1 MSAII
6 PFQFEAHAVRVQVD
20 DAGLPWFN
28 ATDVCDA
35 LEMGNP
41 SQAIKSHVDA
51 EDIQKLETLT
61 AGGRQRQNHVNESG
75 LYALI
80 LGSTKDAAKR
90 FKRWVTGEVLPAI
103 RKTGAYAVP
112 GTLAA
117 LPAPTHDRV
126 SAILLIGEAVA
137 KVPGVKPGIAAAATL
152 TCIQENTGI
161 TTEVLRRAL
170 PSANEPICAL
180 NATQLGK
187 LLNRSATR
195 EASPALLL
203 FVDGDSITAHANHL
217 VDRLLIVRLAVVAR
231 GVDAFD
237 VADQALVAA
246 HAALLADPNLGGLAI
261 AVREID
267 CEWEFDDADAGAAA
281 LPARYEIRYRTHAID
296 LTQTG

>member
-20 DAGLPWFN
+20 ELGQPWFN

-51 EDIQKLETLT
+51 EDLQKLETPT

-90 FKRWVTGEVLPAI
+90 FKRWVTSEVLPTI
-103 RKTGAYAVP
+103 RKTGGYS
-112 GTLAA
+112 TTTMAA

-126 SAILLIGEAVA
+126 TAILMIGEAVA
-137 KVPGVKPGIAAAATL
+137 KVPGVKTGIAMAATL
-152 TCIQENTGI
+152 TCIQENTGL

-170 PSANEPICAL
+170 PAANEPICSL

-187 LLNRSATR
+187 LLSRSAKAT
-195 EASPALLL
+195 
-203 FVDGDSITAHANHL
+203 N
-217 VDRLLIVRLAVVAR
+217 
-231 GVDAFD
+231 
-237 VADQALVAA
+237 Q
-246 HAALLADPNLGGLAI
+246 LLASGGLQF
-261 AVREID
+261 RND
-267 CEWEFDDADAGAAA
+267 RDEWELTEAGEAWAEA
-281 LPARYEIRYRTHAID
+281 MPYSRNGHSGYQILWNPAVAEQLKEVA
-296 LTQTG
+296 

>member
-20 DAGLPWFN
+20 EFGQPWFN

-51 EDIQKLETLT
+51 EDLQKLETLT

-90 FKRWVTGEVLPAI
+90 FKRWITGEVLPAI
-103 RKTGAYAVP
+103 RKTGAYSAAA
-112 GTLAA
+112 TMAA
-117 LPAPTHDRV
+117 LPAPTQDRV
-126 SAILLIGEAVA
+126 TAILLIGEAVA
-137 KVPGVKPGIAAAATL
+137 KVPGVKTGIAMAATL
-152 TCIQENTGI
+152 TCIQENTGL

-170 PSANEPICAL
+170 PAANEPICSL

-187 LLNRSATR
+187 LLSHSAKAT
-195 EASPALLL
+195 
-203 FVDGDSITAHANHL
+203 N
-217 VDRLLIVRLAVVAR
+217 
-231 GVDAFD
+231 
-237 VADQALVAA
+237 Q
-246 HAALLADPNLGGLAI
+246 LLASGGLQF
-261 AVREID
+261 RND
-267 CEWEFDDADAGAAA
+267 RDEWELTEAGEAWAEA
-281 LPARYEIRYRTHAID
+281 MPYSRNGHSGYQILWNPAVAEQLKEVA
-296 LTQTG
+296 

>member
-1 MSAII
+1 MNAII

-28 ATDVCDA
+28 ASDICDA

-41 SQAIKSHVDA
+41 SQALKSHVDA
-51 EDIQKLETLT
+51 EDLQKLETLT

-126 SAILLIGEAVA
+126 SAILLIGDAVA
-137 KVPGVKPGIAAAATL
+137 KVPGVKSGIAMAATL
-152 TCIQENTGI
+152 TCIHENTGLAVE
-161 TTEVLRRAL
+161 TLRRTL
-170 PSANEPICAL
+170 PAANEPICSL

-187 LLNRSATR
+187 LLNRSAKATNQLLAAGGFQFR
-195 EASPALLL
+195 NDRDEWELTEAGEAWAEAMPYSRNGHSGYQILWNPA
-203 FVDGDSITAHANHL
+203 
-217 VDRLLIVRLAVVAR
+217 
-231 GVDAFD
+231 
-237 VADQALVAA
+237 VADELKEVA
-246 HAALLADPNLGGLAI
+246 
-261 AVREID
+261 
-267 CEWEFDDADAGAAA
+267 
-281 LPARYEIRYRTHAID
+281 
-296 LTQTG
+296 

>member
-6 PFQFEAHAVRVQVD
+6 PFQFEAHAVRIQVD
-20 DAGLPWFN
+20 GAGLPWFN
-28 ATDVCDA
+28 ASDVCNA

-41 SQAIKSHVDA
+41 SQAIKSHVDG
-51 EDIQKLETLT
+51 DDLQKLEVIDNL
-61 AGGRQRQNHVNESG
+61 GRTQRANHVNESG

-90 FKRWVTGEVLPAI
+90 FKRWLTSEVLPAI
-103 RKTGAYAVP
+103 RKTGSYAAP
-112 GTLAA
+112 SALAA

-170 PSANEPICAL
+170 PSANEPICSL

-187 LLNRSATR
+187 LLNRSAKATNQMLAAGGFQFR
-195 EASPALLL
+195 NDRDEWELTEAGEAWAEAMPYSRNGHSGYQILWNPA
-203 FVDGDSITAHANHL
+203 
-217 VDRLLIVRLAVVAR
+217 
-231 GVDAFD
+231 
-237 VADQALVAA
+237 VADELKEAA
-246 HAALLADPNLGGLAI
+246 
-261 AVREID
+261 
-267 CEWEFDDADAGAAA
+267 
-281 LPARYEIRYRTHAID
+281 
-296 LTQTG
+296 

>member
-6 PFQFEAHAVRVQVD
+6 PFQFEARAVRVQVD

-28 ATDVCDA
+28 ASDVCDA

-41 SQAIKSHVDA
+41 SQAVKSHVDA
-51 EDIQKLETLT
+51 EDLQKLETLT
-61 AGGRQRQNHVNESG
+61 TGGRQRQNHVNESG

-126 SAILLIGEAVA
+126 SAILLIGDAVA
-137 KVPGVKPGIAAAATL
+137 KVPGVKSGIAMAATL
-152 TCIQENTGI
+152 TCIHENTGLAVE
-161 TTEVLRRAL
+161 TLRRTL
-170 PSANEPICAL
+170 PAANEPICSL

-187 LLNRSATR
+187 LLNRSAKATNQLLAAGGFQFR
-195 EASPALLL
+195 NDRDEWELTEAGEAWAEAMPYSRNGHSGYQILWNPA
-203 FVDGDSITAHANHL
+203 
-217 VDRLLIVRLAVVAR
+217 
-231 GVDAFD
+231 
-237 VADQALVAA
+237 VADELKEVA
-246 HAALLADPNLGGLAI
+246 
-261 AVREID
+261 
-267 CEWEFDDADAGAAA
+267 
-281 LPARYEIRYRTHAID
+281 
-296 LTQTG
+296 

>member
-20 DAGLPWFN
+20 DQGQPWFN

-41 SQAIKSHVDA
+41 SQAIKTHVDA
-51 EDIQKLETLT
+51 EDLQKLETLT

-90 FKRWVTGEVLPAI
+90 FKRWVTSEVLPAI
-103 RKTGAYAVP
+103 RKTGGYTVP
-112 GTLAA
+112 GALAT

-170 PSANEPICAL
+170 PSANEPICVL

-187 LLNRSATR
+187 LLNRSAKAT
-195 EASPALLL
+195 
-203 FVDGDSITAHANHL
+203 N
-217 VDRLLIVRLAVVAR
+217 
-231 GVDAFD
+231 
-237 VADQALVAA
+237 Q
-246 HAALLADPNLGGLAI
+246 LLAAGGFQF
-261 AVREID
+261 RND
-267 CEWEFDDADAGAAA
+267 RDEWE
-281 LPARYEIRYRTHAID
+281 
-296 LTQTG
+296 LTQTGEAWAEAMPYSRNGHSGYQILWNPAVADELKEAA

>member
-20 DAGLPWFN
+20 DIGLPWFN

-51 EDIQKLETLT
+51 EDLQKLETLT

-103 RKTGAYAVP
+103 RKTGAYS
-112 GTLAA
+112 TTTMAA
-117 LPAPTHDRV
+117 LPAPTQDRV
-126 SAILLIGEAVA
+126 TAILLIGEAIA
-137 KVPGVKPGIAAAATL
+137 KVPGVKTGIAMAATL
-152 TCIQENTGI
+152 TCIQENTGL
-161 TTEVLRRAL
+161 TTEAMRRAL
-170 PSANEPICAL
+170 PAAVDPICSL

-187 LLNRSATR
+187 LLNRSAKATNQLLASSGLQFR
-195 EASPALLL
+195 NHRDEWELAEAGQAWAEAMPYLRNGHSGYQILWNPA
-203 FVDGDSITAHANHL
+203 
-217 VDRLLIVRLAVVAR
+217 
-231 GVDAFD
+231 
-237 VADQALVAA
+237 VADQLKVVA
-246 HAALLADPNLGGLAI
+246 
-261 AVREID
+261 
-267 CEWEFDDADAGAAA
+267 
-281 LPARYEIRYRTHAID
+281 
-296 LTQTG
+296 

>member
-28 ATDVCDA
+28 ASDVCDA

-41 SQAIKSHVDA
+41 SQALKSHVDA
-51 EDIQKLETLT
+51 EDLQKLETLT

-112 GTLAA
+112 STLAA

-126 SAILLIGEAVA
+126 SAILLIGDAVA
-137 KVPGVKPGIAAAATL
+137 KVPGVKTGIAMVATL
-152 TCIQENTGI
+152 TCIHENTGLAVE
-161 TTEVLRRAL
+161 TLRRTL
-170 PSANEPICAL
+170 PAANEPICSL

-187 LLNRSATR
+187 LLNRSAKATNQLLAAGGFQFR
-195 EASPALLL
+195 NDRDEWELTEAGEAWAEAMPYSRNGHSGYQILWNPA
-203 FVDGDSITAHANHL
+203 
-217 VDRLLIVRLAVVAR
+217 
-231 GVDAFD
+231 
-237 VADQALVAA
+237 VADELKEVA
-246 HAALLADPNLGGLAI
+246 
-261 AVREID
+261 
-267 CEWEFDDADAGAAA
+267 
-281 LPARYEIRYRTHAID
+281 
-296 LTQTG
+296 

>member
-28 ATDVCDA
+28 ASDVCDA

-51 EDIQKLETLT
+51 DDLQKLEVIDNL
-61 AGGRQRQNHVNESG
+61 GRTQRANHVNESG

-117 LPAPTHDRV
+117 LPALTHDRV
-126 SAILLIGEAVA
+126 SAILLIGDAVA
-137 KVPGVKPGIAAAATL
+137 KVPGVKSGIAMAATL
-152 TCIQENTGI
+152 TCIHENTGLAVE
-161 TTEVLRRAL
+161 TLRRTL
-170 PSANEPICAL
+170 PAANEPICSL

-187 LLNRSATR
+187 LLNRSAKATNQLLAAGGFQFR
-195 EASPALLL
+195 NDRDEWELTEAGEAWAEAMPYSRNGHSGYQILWNPA
-203 FVDGDSITAHANHL
+203 
-217 VDRLLIVRLAVVAR
+217 
-231 GVDAFD
+231 
-237 VADQALVAA
+237 VADELREVA
-246 HAALLADPNLGGLAI
+246 
-261 AVREID
+261 
-267 CEWEFDDADAGAAA
+267 
-281 LPARYEIRYRTHAID
+281 
-296 LTQTG
+296 